1 MQNPGN
7 VPAATVGLNSDLGSM
22 GLLAGRTDS
31 DLLPLFSYET
41 EVDGSSREEMESRES
56 RFFFSLGPGQSLSM
70 SSKIERRSL
79 IILVLDRDIFLREV
93 SLSSEEEEEEESLDF
108 RFDFFREDFFL
119 WDFLLELSLI
129 SLWLLSLSLASL
141 WLLSLSLTSL
151 WLLSLSLSRLAV
163 RLRRSV

>member
-1 MQNPGN
+1 
-7 VPAATVGLNSDLGSM
+7 M
-22 GLLAGRTDS
+22 GLFAGRTDS

-93 SLSSEEEEEEESLDF
+93 SLSSEEEEEEEEESLDF

-151 WLLSLSLSRLAV
+151 WLLSLSLSLTSLSRLAV